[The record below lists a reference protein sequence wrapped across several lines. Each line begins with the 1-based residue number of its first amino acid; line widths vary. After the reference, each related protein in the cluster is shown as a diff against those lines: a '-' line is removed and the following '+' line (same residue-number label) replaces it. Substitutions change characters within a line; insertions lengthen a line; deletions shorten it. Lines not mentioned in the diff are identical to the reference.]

1 MRKLNLGCGKDIR
14 DGFVNVDYVKLPG
27 VDIACDIEKGLPFKD
42 GEFDY
47 IVCQDVLEH
56 MSDAGRLMREMHRV
70 LKDGGV
76 LEIRV
81 PHFSSINNYIDVTH
95 KRMFSVF
102 SFDFFL
108 EPQPGYFSNGYY
120 FDFKFSKDVERKIE
134 FGRLYSLLYPVVN
147 INRTT
152 QLAYEQSFL
161 SRLFPAVNIRAVLKR

>member
-1 MRKLNLGCGKDIR
+1 MD
-14 DGFVNVDYVKLPG
+14 VV
-27 VDIACDIEKGLPFKD
+27 CDIEKDLPFKD

-56 MSDAGRLMREMHRV
+56 MPDSGRLMREMHRV
-70 LKDGGV
+70 LNAGGM

-81 PHFSSINNYIDVTH
+81 PHFSSVNNYIDVTH
-95 KRMFSVF
+95 KRMFSLF

-108 EPQPGYFSNGYY
+108 RPGAGYFGNGYY
-120 FDFKFSKDVERKIE
+120 FDFSFSKEVEGKIE
-134 FGRLYSLLYPVVN
+134 YGRLYSWLYPLVN

-161 SRLFPAVNIRAVLKR
+161 SRLFPAANIKVVLKK